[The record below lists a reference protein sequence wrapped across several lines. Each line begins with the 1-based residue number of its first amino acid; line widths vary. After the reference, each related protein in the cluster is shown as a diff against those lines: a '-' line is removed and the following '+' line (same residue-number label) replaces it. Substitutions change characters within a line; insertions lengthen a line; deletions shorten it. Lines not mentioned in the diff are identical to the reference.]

1 MRFLFLTL
9 GLWTI
14 CASSYAQRE
23 PDKIYHANIGS
34 VQLFPTGNQYNYP
47 IITLGSVGGLELH
60 FDDLDNYVKNYN
72 YTYQLCNADWTPV
85 NLSTFDYIQGFT
97 QNRLTQFRNSSIA
110 TTRYIHYQVNLPE
123 RNCMPSKSG
132 NYLLKVYL
140 NGDTS
145 QLAFTRRILIAE
157 SGVTIAAAIQ
167 QPFDATKA
175 RTHHKL
181 QFTVDKTQLNVL
193 NPAQQLQVVA
203 LQNFRWDN
211 AVTGKQ
217 PMFMR
222 GNLFEYNGE
231 RDFLFPAGKEYR
243 WADLGSFR
251 FLSERMDRYDL
262 KQLPFEIWLKPDG
275 EWTQSRYLYYA
286 DLNGFSET
294 RTTDNINPWWQGDY
308 AYINFIY
315 VPAARKPIPN
325 KELYIGG
332 QFSQYK
338 YTDQYRMIFNDQIG
352 AYEKRLLLKQGY
364 YTYAYF
370 TPVSASPQMAI
381 PNTQATGNTPQLP
394 GETTFTDGNYWE
406 TEDDYT
412 ILVYYRAFSDRY
424 DRLVGLATINSRAS
438 RIKE

>member
-1 MRFLFLTL
+1 MRSLFLAI
-9 GLWTI
+9 GLWVTG
-14 CASSYAQRE
+14 ASLYAQRE
-23 PDKIYHANIGS
+23 PDQTFQANIKS
-34 VQLFPTGNQYNYP
+34 VQLFTTGNQYNYP
-47 IITLGSVGGLELH
+47 VIALGSVGGLELH

-85 NLSTFDYIQGFT
+85 NLSTFDFIQGFT

-145 QLAFTRRILIAE
+145 QLAFTRRILIVE
-157 SGVTIAAAIQ
+157 SGVTIATSLQ
-167 QPFDATKA
+167 QPFDPAKA

-181 QFTVDKTQLNVL
+181 QFTIDKAQLNVL

-203 LQNFRWDN
+203 LQNYRWDN
-211 AVTGKQ
+211 AITGKQ

-251 FLSERMDRYDL
+251 FLSERMDKSDL
-262 KQLPFEIWLKPDG
+262 KQLPFEVWLKPDG
-275 EWTQSRYLYYA
+275 EWTQARYLYYA

-294 RTTDNINPWWQGDY
+294 RSTDNINPWWQGDY
-308 AYINFIY
+308 AYANFIY
-315 VPAARKPIPN
+315 VPANRKAIPG

-338 YTDQYRMIFNDQIG
+338 YNDDYRMIFNDQIG
-352 AYEKRLLLKQGY
+352 AYEKRILLKQAY
-364 YTYAYF
+364 YTYSYF
-370 TPVSASPQMAI
+370 TVQSERQTA
-381 PNTQATGNTPQLP
+381 

-406 TEDDYT
+406 TENDYT
-412 ILVYYRAFSDRY
+412 VLVYFRGFSDRY
-424 DRLVGLATINSRAS
+424 DRLVGLSSINSRAS
-438 RIKE
+438 RMPAQ